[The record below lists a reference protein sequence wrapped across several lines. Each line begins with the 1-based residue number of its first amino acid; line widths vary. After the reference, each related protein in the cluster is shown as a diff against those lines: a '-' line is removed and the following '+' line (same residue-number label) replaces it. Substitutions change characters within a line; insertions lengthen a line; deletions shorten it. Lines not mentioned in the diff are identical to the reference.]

1 MANRT
6 FREIQ
11 ASKREVKIVYFKFT
25 TSSGTPTLATDHNGF
40 VTSIA
45 AGATGRYDVVLTNKF
60 SEILDVRVTS
70 VVAAAKDGAWH
81 LHTDLASGNTFSLGH
96 TDFETPALSVP
107 ADATYKVRVELR
119 NSSVR

>member
-1 MANRT
+1 MANRV

-25 TSSGTPTLATDHNGF
+25 TSTGTPTLVSDHNGF

-45 AGATGRYDVVLTNKF
+45 AGATGRYDVVLANKF
-60 SEILDVRVTS
+60 SEILSLTVTS
-70 VVAAAKDGAWH
+70 VVAAAKDGSWH
-81 LHTDLASGNTFSLGH
+81 LHTDLTSGNAFSMGH
-96 TDFETPALSVP
+96 TDFETPALTAP